1 MDTRVNIEST
11 DININTLIGVDQMVA
26 TLLEYIQVKSL
37 SMQIRSYDNGA
48 NIIMSF
54 TLIS

>member
-1 MDTRVNIEST
+1 MLIALKLSY
-11 DININTLIGVDQMVA
+11 ININTLIGVDQMVA

-37 SMQIRSYDNGA
+37 NMQIRSYDNGA

>member
-37 SMQIRSYDNGA
+37 SMQIRSHDNGV